1 MDNIKRRVFAVF
13 DLHID
18 SGPVSKIINLSIML
32 LIALNVVAVLLET
45 VDTIA
50 ASYSSFFHIFE
61 IVSIVVFTIEYLIRF
76 WICTA
81 DQRYRHPVF
90 GRVRYVVTPMAVVDL
105 LAILPFYLPLLI
117 PVDLRFSRALRLLRL
132 FRVFKLA
139 RYTNALNILGRVL
152 RNKKVELYICIF
164 TIMIL
169 LTVAS
174 SIMYFVERQAQ
185 PEQFSSIPA
194 TMWWGVAT
202 LTTVG
207 YGDVYPVTVFGKLIG
222 ALIAVLGI
230 GMFALP
236 AGILASGFAEEIQR
250 NRRKECP
257 HCGRT
262 ID

>member
-1 MDNIKRRVFAVF
+1 
-13 DLHID
+13 
-18 SGPVSKIINLSIML
+18 
-32 LIALNVVAVLLET
+32 LLET

-61 IVSIVVFTIEYLIRF
+61 IVSIVVFTVEYLIRF

-90 GRVRYVVTPMAVVDL
+90 GRVRYIVTPMAVVDL

-117 PVDLRFSRALRLLRL
+117 PFDLRFSRALRLMRL
-132 FRVFKLA
+132 FRVFKFG
-139 RYTNALNILGRVL
+139 RYTSALHILGRVL
-152 RNKKVELYICIF
+152 RNKKAELYICIF

-169 LTVAS
+169 LIVAS

-236 AGILASGFAEEIQR
+236 AGILASGFAEEFLR
-250 NRRKECP
+250 DERKKCP
-257 HCGRT
+257 HCGRA
-262 ID
+262 IE